1 MPLYNPV
8 ITSNKIDKLEE
19 EIAELNKKLDNVL
32 KNQLTDKNGFMEII
46 SNMNNLKIENFK
58 INEELNNLKYK
69 YINRPKIKELSE
81 ELTNLVENNGLE
93 TYIEE
98 LKYIGIRTIDELLL
112 LDIHDLTE
120 NGIIYLDG
128 KKLLESAKMSI
139 ENRDL
144 LN

>member
-19 EIAELNKKLDNVL
+19 EIAELNKKLKNVL

>member
-19 EIAELNKKLDNVL
+19 EITELNKKLDNVL
-32 KNQLTDKNGFMEII
+32 KNQLTDKNGYIEII

-69 YINRPKIKELSE
+69 YINRPKLKEISE

-128 KKLLESAKMSI
+128 KKLLESAKMAI